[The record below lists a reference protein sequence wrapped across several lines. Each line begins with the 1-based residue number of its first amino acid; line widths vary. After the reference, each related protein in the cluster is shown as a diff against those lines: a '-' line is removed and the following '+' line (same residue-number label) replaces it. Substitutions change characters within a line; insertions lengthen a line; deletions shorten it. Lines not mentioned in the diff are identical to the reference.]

1 MFYIVSYDIPDDR
14 KRNKVAKTLLNFG
27 SRVQY
32 SVFECILDD
41 KQLEK
46 MTLKLGKMVSDQ
58 DSIRIYSLCAKCQG
72 VVSVLGRGKVTKDEN
87 VFIL

>member
-1 MFYIVSYDIPDDR
+1 MFYIVSYDIPNDR

-27 SRVQY
+27 DRVQY
-32 SVFECILDD
+32 SVFECILDE

-46 MTLKLGKMVSDQ
+46 MTSKLGTIISDE
-58 DSIRIYSLCAKCQG
+58 DSVRIYALCAKCQG
-72 VVSVLGRGKVTKDEN
+72 IVKVLGKGSVTKDEN